1 MKQTDECLSG
11 QAGRIDMQCHL
22 ELIDITKSYKNKLAL
37 DHFSYQFNVGI
48 YGLLGPNGAGKSTLM
63 NIMTQNLKSDEGKIL
78 LNGVEV
84 GKLKQQYIAHIGYM
98 PQQQSLYEN
107 LTLMRFL
114 YYIAALK
121 GMKKKE
127 ADSQT
132 EQLLKK
138 VGLWEER
145 NRCMGGFS
153 GGMKQRALIVQALL
167 GDPDII
173 ILDEPTAGLDPI
185 QRMGVREMIKDLAKD
200 KIVIISTHV
209 ISDIEAIAKEI
220 LMLRQGTL
228 LKKLSLETDRLEGE
242 SLEDMYI
249 RLFG

>member
-1 MKQTDECLSG
+1 
-11 QAGRIDMQCHL
+11 MQCQL
-22 ELIDITKSYKNKLAL
+22 ELIDITKSYKGKLAL
-37 DHFSYQFNVGI
+37 DHFSYRFEPGI

-63 NIMTQNLKSDEGKIL
+63 NIITQNLKSDEGRIL
-78 LNGVEV
+78 LNGVEAQN
-84 GKLKQQYIAHIGYM
+84 LKQEYIANIGYI

-107 LTLMRFL
+107 LTLLRFM

-127 ADSQT
+127 AR
-132 EQLLKK
+132 EQIERLLKD

-145 NRCMGGFS
+145 GKYMGGFS
-153 GGMKQRALIVQALL
+153 GGMKQRALVAQALL

-185 QRMGVREMIKDLAKD
+185 QRRGIRGMIGELAQD
-200 KIVIISTHV
+200 RIVMISTHV
-209 ISDIEAIAKEI
+209 MADIDAIAKEV
-220 LMLRQGTL
+220 LMLRKGKL
-228 LKKLSLETDRLEGE
+228 LNKLSPEAERLEGE